1 MGALRLLLA
10 LTALCAR
17 LSMSFMKPQRPFAGS
32 RAGAGGLG
40 APLPAGSAA
49 FRDAPQL
56 GASSGGANNVLY
68 AGGGDG
74 LRLMSVGQLR
84 SLIHDWVRANDALF
98 FFHAEWQ
105 AGGAQRT
112 PQLYS
117 QWTVGLKKMCTLV
130 AARC

>member
-10 LTALCAR
+10 LTALYAR
-17 LSMSFMKPQRPFAGS
+17 LSMSFMGPQRPLAGS
-32 RAGAGGLG
+32 RAAAGGLG

-49 FRDAPQL
+49 FRDAPRL

-84 SLIHDWVRANDALF
+84 SLIHEWVRANDALF
-98 FFHAEWQ
+98 FFFHA
-105 AGGAQRT
+105 
-112 PQLYS
+112 
-117 QWTVGLKKMCTLV
+117 
-130 AARC
+130 